1 VRRRT
6 LFAAT
11 SVLVARP
18 ALAQTWPTQP
28 IRLVVPYAAGGPTDV
43 AARLLAEALS
53 SSLSQRV
60 VVENRTGAGTLVG
73 TGAVA
78 NGLRDGHTFLV
89 ATVAHVVNPVLVA
102 NLAFDP
108 VADFRGVALMGTV
121 PQVVLVNRD
130 LPVRNLPELL
140 ALFRGRPGGFAYGS
154 AGNGSAQHLA
164 AELLKRQAALD
175 VVHVPYRG
183 AAPAVA
189 DMLAGQTAMVVDS
202 AATAIPMARSGQARA
217 LAVTGPTRLLQLP
230 EVPAVAE
237 TLPGYEA
244 YTWNAL
250 LARAGT
256 PPEAIARMNGAMNA
270 VLAKSEFRVR
280 LEELGVTVVPD
291 STPPSVGAFL
301 RTEADKWQRLL
312 RDAGVKAD

>member
-1 VRRRT
+1 MRRRT
-6 LFAAT
+6 LLAAT
-11 SVLVARP
+11 SVLAARP
-18 ALAQTWPTQP
+18 TLAQSWPTQP

-53 SSLSQRV
+53 ASLSHRV
-60 VVENRTGAGTLVG
+60 IVENRTGAGTVVG

-78 NGLRDGHTFLV
+78 NGSRDGHTFLV

-108 VADFRGVALMGTV
+108 IADFGGAALMGTV

-130 LPVRNLPELL
+130 LPVRSLPELL

-164 AELLKRQAALD
+164 AELLKRQAGLD

-189 DMLAGQTAMVVDS
+189 DMLAGQVAMVIDS

-217 LAVTGPTRLLQLP
+217 LAVTAPAHLSQLP
-230 EVPAVAE
+230 KVPSVAE

-256 PPEAIARMNGAMNA
+256 PPEAIARMNGAVNNA
-270 VLAKSEFRVR
+270 LAKLELRGGWRSWVSPWYQTAPHHR
-280 LEELGVTVVPD
+280 LTPSFVPRPT
-291 STPPSVGAFL
+291 SGRGYCGRPG
-301 RTEADKWQRLL
+301 
-312 RDAGVKAD
+312 

>member
-1 VRRRT
+1 MRRRT
-6 LFAAT
+6 LLAAT
-11 SVLVARP
+11 AALAIRP
-18 ALAQTWPTQP
+18 ALAQSWPTQP

-53 SSLSQRV
+53 ATLPQRV
-60 VVENRTGAGTLVG
+60 VVENRTGAGTVVG

-78 NGLRDGHTFLV
+78 NGPRDGHTFLV
-89 ATVAHVVNPVLVA
+89 ATVAHIVNPVLLA
-102 NLAFDP
+102 NLPFDP
-108 VADFRGVALMGTV
+108 VTDFCGVALMGTV

-130 LPVRNLPELL
+130 IPARTFPELL
-140 ALFRGRPGGFAYGS
+140 ALFRSRPGGLAYGS

-164 AELLKRQAALD
+164 AELLKRQAGLD

-189 DMLAGQTAMVVDS
+189 DMLAGQVAMVIDS

-217 LAVTGPTRLLQLP
+217 LAVTGPSRLPQLP
-230 EVPAVAE
+230 DVPTVAE
-237 TLPGYEA
+237 ALPGYQA

-256 PPEAIARMNGAMNA
+256 APEAIVRMNEATNA
-270 VLAKSEFRVR
+270 ALARPELRGR
-280 LEELGVTVVPD
+280 LEELGVSVVQD
-291 STPPSVGAFL
+291 STPTSVDAFV
-301 RTEADKWQRLL
+301 RAEADKWQRVL
-312 RDAGVKAD
+312 REGAVRAD

>member
-1 VRRRT
+1 MRRRT

-78 NGLRDGHTFLV
+78 NGPRDGHTFLV
-89 ATVAHVVNPVLVA
+89 GTVAHVVNPVLVA

-189 DMLAGQTAMVVDS
+189 DMLAGQIAMVVDS

-230 EVPAVAE
+230 EVPTVAE

-270 VLAKSEFRVR
+270 VIARSEFRAR

-291 STPPSVGAFL
+291 STPASVDAFL

-312 RDAGVKAD
+312 RDAGVKAN